1 MEITTKRHGV
11 MQAKTP
17 SLATCFEIV
26 LYWSGSEGNIAQLA
40 RSCAAALCIVVDKP
54 PLPAYKPAIH
64 KPDNFGHIALNKL
77 LETGETSETIFAEG
91 TKALQYMSSLLPTDK
106 ETEEAKDFLDTP
118 LQDGSQG

>member
-1 MEITTKRHGV
+1 MEITTKRHGA
-11 MQAKTP
+11 MQAKAP
-17 SLATCFEIV
+17 GLATCFEIV

-64 KPDNFGHIALNKL
+64 KPDNFGHIALGKL

-91 TKALQYMSSLLPTDK
+91 TKALQFMSSLLPTDK
-106 ETEEAKDFLDTP
+106 EAEEAKDFLDTP